1 MTRLDNIRLHRYCL
15 IALVSGIL
23 FVQSFVAALAQQ
35 LSAETL
41 FRDVRVLD
49 VVNGR
54 LGQPTNV
61 VVRGNAVAAIGSSA
75 TAISG
80 AKVIDGRGR
89 TLMPGLIDVHVHLT
103 FGALALSDLYDPK
116 TTSEQIANAAAK
128 SANDMLLRGFTA
140 VRDMGGP
147 IFPLKRAIDS
157 GKIQGPRIWPS
168 GAIISQTSGHGDFRA
183 PDERSRR
190 FFGKPSRAEEEGA
203 TFIAD
208 GRDEVLTATRENLR
222 MGASQIKIMGGGGTS
237 SAYDPID
244 VTQYTLDEMKAAVD
258 AASDWNTY
266 VAVHAYTPRAVR
278 RAIEA
283 GVKCI
288 EHGQLLDE
296 PTVKLM
302 AQKGIW
308 LSAQNLIPDTPSM
321 TAERRAKRK
330 DILEGNSRIWPLA
343 KKYGVKLA
351 WGTDIL
357 FEPDLNAE
365 QNRLILPLKRWFTS
379 AEILRLVTYG
389 NAQLLALSGPRA
401 PYQGKLGVVEIGALA
416 DLLLVE
422 GDPLTNVD
430 LIADPQKNF
439 AVIMKDGVV
448 YKSEK

>member
-1 MTRLDNIRLHRYCL
+1 MLNKSRIHYFCRAT
-15 IALVSGIL
+15 LVLSA
-23 FVQSFVAALAQQ
+23 FLAQA
-35 LSAETL
+35 LSPAVAQQAPTETI
-41 FRDVRVLD
+41 FRNVRVLD
-49 VVNGR
+49 VVEGR
-54 LGQPTNV
+54 LGSPTSV
-61 VVRGNAVAAIGSSA
+61 VIRGNTIAAIEPSA
-75 TAISG
+75 DADSK
-80 AKVIDGRGR
+80 AEMIDGKGR
-89 TLMPGLIDVHVHLT
+89 TLMPGLIDVHVHMT
-103 FGALALSDLYDPK
+103 FGAVLLSDLYDPK
-116 TTSEQIANAAAK
+116 TTAEQLGAATAK
-128 SANDMLLRGFTA
+128 SATEMLLRGFTA

-147 IFPLKRAIDS
+147 IFPLKKAIDS
-157 GKIQGPRIWPS
+157 GKVRGPRIWPS
-168 GAIISQTSGHGDFRA
+168 GAIISQTSGHGDFRT

-278 RAIEA
+278 RAMEA

-302 AQKGIW
+302 AEKGIW
-308 LSAQNLIPDTPSM
+308 LSAQNLIADSPNM

-330 DILEGNSRIWPLA
+330 SIVEGNARIWPLA

-357 FEPDLNAE
+357 FEPELNAE
-365 QNRLILPLKRWFTS
+365 QNRLILSLKQWFS
-379 AEILRLVTYG
+379 PAEILRLVTYD

-401 PYQGKLGVVEIGALA
+401 PYPGKLGVVQVGALA

-422 GDPLTNVD
+422 GDPLSNID
-430 LIADPQKNF
+430 LLADPQKNF
-439 AVIMKDGVV
+439 RVIMKDGVV
-448 YKSEK
+448 YKND

>member
-1 MTRLDNIRLHRYCL
+1 MVTLDKIRIRRYCL
-15 IALVSGIL
+15 IALVSSAL
-23 FVQSFVAALAQQ
+23 LVPSLTRALAQQ
-35 LSAETL
+35 SPAETL
-41 FRDVRVLD
+41 FRNVRVLD
-49 VVNGR
+49 VINGR
-54 LGQPTNV
+54 LGPPTNV
-61 VVRGNAVAAIGSSA
+61 VVRGNTIAAIGSSA
-75 TAISG
+75 SAASG
-80 AKVIDGRGR
+80 ARTIDGKSR

-103 FGALALSDLYDPK
+103 FGALALSDLHDPK
-116 TTSEQIANAAAK
+116 TTPEQLRTAAAK

-168 GAIISQTSGHGDFRA
+168 GAIISQTSGHGDFRT
-183 PDERSRR
+183 PEERSRR
-190 FFGKPSRAEEEGA
+190 FFGKPSRAEEEDA

-302 AQKGIW
+302 ARKGIW
-308 LSAQNLIPDTPSM
+308 LSAQNLIPDTPNM

-330 DILEGNSRIWPLA
+330 GILEGNARIWPLA

-357 FEPDLNAE
+357 FEPELNAE
-365 QNRLILPLKRWFTS
+365 QNRLILPLKQWFTP
-379 AEILRLVTYG
+379 AEILRLVTYN
-389 NAQLLALSGPRA
+389 NARLLALSGPRA
-401 PYQGKLGVVEIGALA
+401 PYQGKLGVVEVGALA
-416 DLLLVE
+416 DLLLVD
-422 GDPLTNVD
+422 GDPLANID
-430 LIADPQKNF
+430 LIADPQNNF
-439 AVIMKDGVV
+439 AVIMKDGVI
-448 YKSEK
+448 YKGEL